1 MNILFIRKLKIM
13 RTFVYISVLVILIL
27 FQGCGKSQ
35 PQSNFILIT
44 LDTQRADHIGA
55 YDPGLNISPNI
66 DMLAREG
73 ILFENCYSPIPITLP
88 AHAVIYYS
96 MMPHTLGLYNNGQIL
111 EPDERR
117 PSFVKIFRERGYKT
131 GAFISLGVLKD
142 KFGLNEGF
150 DVYDAYFPVG
160 EFYYDAGEINNKVFA
175 WLDQVKEDKFFAWVH
190 YSDPHAP
197 YHPPDMTPEI
207 RIFLNDEFTGECQL
221 NKRLHQNHGKLNSG
235 INRIRFQL
243 QYDPSEIADL
253 NHPAFIDKLEIL
265 KVEDKSPCEYELKSG
280 FDQDEKDRIDI
291 IENTAYL
298 EVINL
303 GEPCEV
309 EIAVRGRIVRKK
321 SANKKYYGAEVK
333 YMDRQLGKLLEK
345 LREIEL
351 FDKTHILVVGDHGE
365 GLGEYIN
372 YAGGGD
378 FGHVNFLYK
387 VYSHVPLII
396 YNPFGKGKA
405 ERITE
410 PVSLLDVAP
419 TIMGIMGFDQLSHF
433 QGRDLLKTKLEM
445 DHSIFLQTH
454 TPQAEKDIFAFVR
467 FPWHL
472 IFVPELREFDLFDL
486 ENDPAEKND
495 VFDDSDLS
503 EEVVNLQRELVS
515 KARSVLETKTT
526 VKIDDKSEEML
537 RALGYIK

>member
-1 MNILFIRKLKIM
+1 MFIRNLKKVRSFFYVSI
-13 RTFVYISVLVILIL
+13 LVGLILIP
-27 FQGCGKSQ
+27 GCQKSQ
-35 PQSNFILIT
+35 PQANFILIT
-44 LDTQRADHIGA
+44 LDTQRADHIGVYTA
-55 YDPGLNISPNI
+55 GLDISPNI
-66 DMLAREG
+66 DMLAQKG

-96 MMPHTLGLYNNGQIL
+96 LMPHVLGLYNNGQIL
-111 EPDERR
+111 ELDDSR
-117 PSFVKIFRERGYKT
+117 PSFAKIFQEKGYAT

-150 DVYDAYFPVG
+150 KVYDAYFPVG
-160 EFYYDAGEINNKVFA
+160 EFYYNAEEINNKVFA

-207 RIFLNDEFTGECQL
+207 QIFINDEFTGECQL

-235 INRIRFQL
+235 INRIKFQL

-253 NHPAFIDKLEIL
+253 THPAFIDKLEIL
-265 KVEDKSPCEYELKSG
+265 RVEDKSPCEYELKSG
-280 FDQDEKDRIDI
+280 FVKGEKDHIDI
-291 IENTAYL
+291 IENTAFL
-298 EVINL
+298 EVLNP

-309 EIAVRGRIVRKK
+309 EVAVRGRIVRKK
-321 SANKKYYGAEVK
+321 SANKKYYAAEVK

-345 LREIEL
+345 LQELQL

-396 YNPFGKGKA
+396 YNPYGKGKA
-405 ERITE
+405 ERVPE

-419 TIMGIMGFDQLSHF
+419 TIMGIMGFDQLTHF
-433 QGRDLLKTKLEM
+433 QGRDLLKTKLEV
-445 DHSIFLQTH
+445 DHRIFLQTH
-454 TPQAEKDIFAFVR
+454 TPQAEKDIFAFLR
-467 FPWHL
+467 YPWHL
-472 IFVPELREFDLFDL
+472 IFVPDLRTFELYDLGS
-486 ENDPAEKND
+486 DPSEKNNI
-495 VFDDSDLS
+495 FNES
-503 EEVVNLQRELVS
+503 EIPEGIINLQRELVS
-515 KARSVLETKTT
+515 KARSVLETKKT